1 MTERRALLIGI
12 DRYER
17 LPYPLEGCANDARVI
32 GELLERSFG
41 FRPEAITWLL
51 DEQATRDRI
60 LAELDAL
67 VAATGRDDVVVI
79 AYSGHGSQMTD
90 RDGDEAEAMD
100 ETIVP
105 HDSGRAPDENRDITD
120 DELYV
125 RVLALGERTPFVTLL
140 FDCCHSGSVSR
151 DGFGERVRWVPP
163 DDRPASEL
171 PPSTRSRDT
180 LPADRDLGPSG
191 WLPRSQRYVLVAGC
205 RDDESSYEHTVVQDG
220 STVTHGALTYFL
232 TQQIVGAGPGT
243 TYRDVFDG
251 AAAMVTAT
259 YPRQHPQMEGASDRE
274 LFGVRDIVPMRFAKV
289 GSRAGPVV
297 TIRAGSVHGASPGS
311 RWGIYPPGTKE
322 VDEQTPRLGVV
333 ELTAIHATES
343 EGTPIEE
350 RSPEAIAAG
359 CRAVEEAHPF
369 GDFRLR
375 VQVVVPREG
384 GSELA
389 APILEAI
396 GASDLLAEVPE
407 AEPADARV
415 YLLPPR
421 EEAGPDDPVPQIR
434 RVTEPTWAVVGRDG
448 ELMMPLHLGGPA
460 AGESTLVANL
470 ESAARYRHAL
480 ALRNPRPGELD
491 GKIQLILKRAARGG
505 WVEAEPDP
513 ATGLVSYTDGDRVAI
528 EIRNG
533 HDAPIH
539 VSVLDFGVAG
549 AIGALYPVAGAS
561 EALAAGRSI
570 SVGERPGE
578 EIELRLPQA
587 AGPAAAG
594 GGPRSAG
601 IETFK
606 LIATTGPADLTAL
619 LQPGYRAAEGP
630 ADRTSPIEEL
640 LSLALSGRGTRDA
653 VRPTTTSTEDAWI
666 TVERSFTLR
675 EA

>member
-1 MTERRALLIGI
+1 VTERRALLIGI

-17 LPYPLEGCANDARVI
+17 LPYPLDGCVNDARVL
-32 GELLERSFG
+32 GGLLERSFG

-51 DEQATRDRI
+51 NDQATRDRM

-67 VAATGRDDVVVI
+67 VAATGQDDVVVI

-105 HDSGRAPDENRDITD
+105 YDSGRAPDENRDITD

-125 RVLALGERTPFVTLL
+125 RLLALSERTPFVTLL

-163 DDRPASEL
+163 DRRPASEL
-171 PPSTRSRDT
+171 PPSTRSRDGV
-180 LPADRDLGPSG
+180 PADRDLGPSG
-191 WLPRSQRYVLVAGC
+191 WLPLGQRYVLVAGC
-205 RDDESSYEHTVVQDG
+205 LDDESSYEHTVVQDG

-232 TQQIVGAGPGT
+232 TQQIAGAGPGT

-274 LFGVRDIVPMRFAKV
+274 LFGVRDIVPMRFANV
-289 GSRAGPVV
+289 CSRAGSVV
-297 TIRAGSVHGASPGS
+297 TIRAGLVHGASPGS
-311 RWGIYPPGTKE
+311 RWGVYPPGTKE

-333 ELTAIHATES
+333 ELTAVRATES

-350 RSPEAIAAG
+350 RSPDAIVVG

-384 GSELA
+384 GTELA
-389 APILEAI
+389 APIREAVET
-396 GASDLLAEVPE
+396 SDLLAEVP
-407 AEPADARV
+407 ADEPADVRL
-415 YLLPPR
+415 YLLPAR

-434 RVTEPTWAVVGRDG
+434 HVTEPTWAVVGRDG
-448 ELMMPLHLGGPA
+448 ELMMPLHRAGSA
-460 AGESTLVANL
+460 ANVSTVVDNL

-480 ALRNPRPGELD
+480 GLRNPQPGELD
-491 GKIQLILKRAARGG
+491 GKIQLILERADGDG

-528 EIRNG
+528 QIRNG

-549 AIGALYPVAGAS
+549 AVGALYPVEGAS
-561 EALAAGRSI
+561 EPLAAGRSI

-587 AGPAAAG
+587 AAPG
-594 GGPRSAG
+594 GGSRGAG

-606 LIATTGPADLTAL
+606 LIATSGPADLTAL
-619 LQPGYRAAEGP
+619 LQPGYRAVGGP
-630 ADRTSPIEEL
+630 SDRTSPIEEL
-640 LSLALSGRGTRDA
+640 LSLALSGGGTRDA